1 MKSYQLFKVVSTW
14 AARGTVDMSSIE
26 EAKDR
31 LDHIINIARVQWYKP
46 IQIAE
51 VLYRS
56 RIGTPNLD
64 TNLLETY
71 RVKSRRWRD
80 EVCSKFLQKQKA
92 GSTSSSRYQDNV
104 WEANAMT
111 PDLLAVLDQEN
122 KKNNGAIE
130 KYIYLRF
137 QATQEAVAGIITIV
151 NSADPQTFDV
161 ASLFQAFQ
169 SQAVRRSIDKVYEVI
184 VYSLMETL
192 VVELNAQVIVSVP
205 GNKAPMLFEF
215 SDLSFIL
222 LGLLGLSDGELEHTM
237 PAHVYRVGITNAAD
251 RGLDM
256 WANFGPVIQVKHMSL
271 NPKLARDIVDQVE
284 SDNIIVVCTVI
295 EKETIET
302 VLKQTS
308 WMRRVRDIVTQEKL
322 AEWYTRCLRG
332 KHSALLAQKLLDRL
346 STELKR
352 EFSQAAGV
360 VDFINER
367 NYKEVFSP
375 TLWSV
380 DLLQN
385 IQESE
390 ETLELGYEPNNHNSQ
405 VIYEHLENQNE

>member
-1 MKSYQLFKVVSTW
+1 MPSV
-14 AARGTVDMSSIE
+14 E

-51 VLYRS
+51 VLYKS
-56 RIGTPNLD
+56 RLGTPNLD
-64 TNLLETY
+64 TRLLETY
-71 RVKSRRWRD
+71 RIKSRRWRD

-130 KYIYLRF
+130 KYIYLKF

-151 NSADPQTFDV
+151 NSAEPQTFDV

-169 SQAVRRSIDKVYEVI
+169 SQAVRRSIDKVYEVV

-192 VVELNAQVIVSVP
+192 VVELNAQVTVSVP
-205 GNKAPMLFEF
+205 ENKAPMLLEF
-215 SDLSFIL
+215 SDVSSIL
-222 LGLLGLSDGELEHTM
+222 LGLSKGKLEHTM

-271 NPKLARDIVDQVE
+271 NPKLAKDIVDQVE
-284 SDNIIVVCTVI
+284 SDNIIVVCTVV

-367 NYKEVFSP
+367 NYMEVSSP
-375 TLWSV
+375 ALWNV

-390 ETLELGYEPNNHNSQ
+390 ETLQLEYEPNSHDSQ
-405 VIYEHLENQNE
+405 VIYEYLENQDE

>member
-1 MKSYQLFKVVSTW
+1 MPSL
-14 AARGTVDMSSIE
+14 A

-51 VLYRS
+51 VLYKS
-56 RIGTPNLD
+56 RLGVPDLD
-64 TNLLETY
+64 TSVLETY

-111 PDLLAVLDQEN
+111 PDLLTVLDSEN
-122 KKNNGAIE
+122 KKSSGAVE

-151 NSADPQTFDV
+151 NSAHPQTFNV
-161 ASLFQAFQ
+161 SSLFQAFQ
-169 SQAVRRSIDKVYEVI
+169 SRAIRRSIDKVYEVV
-184 VYSLMETL
+184 VYSLMETI
-192 VVELNAQVIVSVP
+192 VIELNAQVTISVP
-205 GNKAPMLFEF
+205 KSKGSVLAEF
-215 SDLSFIL
+215 SDLSTIL
-222 LGLLGLSDGELEHTM
+222 LGLSSGKYEYTI

-251 RGLDM
+251 RGLDI
-256 WANFGPVIQVKHMSL
+256 WANFGPAIQVKHMSL

-284 SDNIIVVCTVI
+284 SDNIIVVCTVV

-308 WMRRVRDIVTQEKL
+308 WIRRVRDIVTEEKL

-332 KHSALLAQKLLDRL
+332 KHSSVLAQKLLDRL

-360 VDFINER
+360 VDFIKDRRYMEIP
-367 NYKEVFSP
+367 SP
-375 TLWSV
+375 ALWNV

-385 IQESE
+385 IHESE
-390 ETLELGYEPNNHNSQ
+390 ETQGLEYSVDNPDART
-405 VIYEHLENQNE
+405 IYEYLEDQ

>member
-1 MKSYQLFKVVSTW
+1 
-14 AARGTVDMSSIE
+14 
-26 EAKDR
+26 
-31 LDHIINIARVQWYKP
+31 
-46 IQIAE
+46 
-51 VLYRS
+51 
-56 RIGTPNLD
+56 
-64 TNLLETY
+64 
-71 RVKSRRWRD
+71 
-80 EVCSKFLQKQKA
+80 
-92 GSTSSSRYQDNV
+92 
-104 WEANAMT
+104 MT

-122 KKNNGAIE
+122 KKNSGAIE

-151 NSADPQTFDV
+151 NSAEPQTFDV
-161 ASLFQAFQ
+161 ASLFQAFH
-169 SQAVRRSIDKVYEVI
+169 SQAVRRSIDKVYEVV

-192 VVELNAQVIVSVP
+192 VVELHAQVTVSVP
-205 GNKAPMLFEF
+205 ENKAPMLLEF
-215 SDLSFIL
+215 SDISSIL
-222 LGLLGLSDGELEHTM
+222 LGLSNGKLEHTM

-284 SDNIIVVCTVI
+284 SDNIIVVCTVV

-346 STELKR
+346 SNRVKKRIFSSRRSRRFYQRKELR
-352 EFSQAAGV
+352 RDIFSGFV
-360 VDFINER
+360 EYRPFTKYTRVGR
-367 NYKEVFSP
+367 NTAIRV
-375 TLWSV
+375 
-380 DLLQN
+380 
-385 IQESE
+385 
-390 ETLELGYEPNNHNSQ
+390 
-405 VIYEHLENQNE
+405 

>member
-1 MKSYQLFKVVSTW
+1 MPSL
-14 AARGTVDMSSIE
+14 D
-26 EAKDR
+26 EAKVR
-31 LDHIINIARVQWYKP
+31 LDHIIDIARVQWYKP

-51 VLYRS
+51 VLYKS
-56 RIGTPNLD
+56 RFNTPGID
-64 TNLLETY
+64 TSQLETY
-71 RVKSRRWRD
+71 RIKSRRWRD
-80 EVCSKFLQKQKA
+80 EVCSKFLQRKKA

-111 PDLLAVLDQEN
+111 PDLLVVLDEEN
-122 KKNNGAIE
+122 KRTEGAVE

-137 QATQEAVAGIITIV
+137 QSTQEAVAGIITIV
-151 NSADPQTFDV
+151 SNAQPETFRV
-161 ASLFQAFQ
+161 TALFDAFQ
-169 SQAVRRSIDKVYEVI
+169 SKSMRRSIDKVYEVV

-192 VVELNAQVIVSVP
+192 VVAFDAKVTVHISKGQGALLA
-205 GNKAPMLFEF
+205 EF
-215 SDLSFIL
+215 SDIARIL
-222 LGLLGLSDGELEHTM
+222 LGLSEGQYEHTM

-256 WANFGPVIQVKHMSL
+256 WANFGPAIQVKHMSL
-271 NPKLARDIVDQVE
+271 QPKLAREIVDQVE
-284 SDNIIVVCTVI
+284 SDNIIVVCTTV

-308 WMRRVRDIVTQEKL
+308 WIRRVRGIVTEEKL

-332 KHSALLAQKLLDRL
+332 KHAHVLAPALLGRL

-360 VDFINER
+360 VDFLKER
-367 NYKEVFSP
+367 RYMEIASP
-375 TLWSV
+375 ERWNV
-380 DLLQN
+380 DILQD

-390 ETLELGYEPNNHNSQ
+390 DVGGIEYHPRSQTPNT
-405 VIYEHLENQNE
+405 IYEYREE

>member
-1 MKSYQLFKVVSTW
+1 MPSL
-14 AARGTVDMSSIE
+14 E

-51 VLYRS
+51 VLYKS
-56 RIGTPNLD
+56 RLGTPDLD
-64 TNLLETY
+64 TSVLETY
-71 RVKSRRWRD
+71 RIKSRRWRD
-80 EVCSKFLQKQKA
+80 EICSKFLQKQKA

-122 KKNNGAIE
+122 KKSDGAVE

-151 NSADPQTFDV
+151 NSANPQTFNV
-161 ASLFQAFQ
+161 SSLFQAFQ
-169 SQAVRRSIDKVYEVI
+169 SRAVRRSIDKVYEVV
-184 VYSLMETL
+184 VYSLMETI
-192 VVELNAQVIVSVP
+192 VVELNAQVTVSVP
-205 GNKAPMLFEF
+205 KSRGTVLAEF
-215 SDLSFIL
+215 SDLSTIL
-222 LGLLGLSDGELEHTM
+222 LGLSNGKYEYTM

-256 WANFGPVIQVKHMSL
+256 WANFGPAIQVKHMSL
-271 NPKLARDIVDQVE
+271 NPRLARDIVDQVE
-284 SDNIIVVCTVI
+284 SDNIIVVCTVV
-295 EKETIET
+295 ERETIET

-308 WMRRVRDIVTQEKL
+308 WMRRVRDIVTEEKL

-360 VDFINER
+360 VDFIKDRRYMEIS
-367 NYKEVFSP
+367 SP
-375 TLWSV
+375 ALWNV

-390 ETLELGYEPNNHNSQ
+390 ETQGLEYAVDDPKGRT
-405 VIYEHLENQNE
+405 IYEYLEDQ

>member
-1 MKSYQLFKVVSTW
+1 MPSV
-14 AARGTVDMSSIE
+14 E

-51 VLYRS
+51 VLHKS
-56 RIGTPNLD
+56 RIGTPNLN
-64 TNLLETY
+64 TASLETY
-71 RVKSRRWRD
+71 RIKSRRWRD

-111 PDLLAVLDQEN
+111 PDLLAILDQEN
-122 KKNNGAIE
+122 KKLDGAIE
-130 KYIYLRF
+130 KYIYLKF

-151 NSADPQTFDV
+151 NTANPHTFDV
-161 ASLFQAFQ
+161 SSLFQAFQ
-169 SQAVRRSIDKVYEVI
+169 SQAVRRSIDKVYEV
-184 VYSLMETL
+184 VVFSLMETV
-192 VVELNAQVIVSVP
+192 VVELNAQVTVSVP
-205 GNKAPMLFEF
+205 ENKSTMLTEF
-215 SDLSFIL
+215 SDLSNI
-222 LGLLGLSDGELEHTM
+222 LLGLSDGRHEYTM

-256 WANFGPVIQVKHMSL
+256 WANFGPIIQVKHMSL

-284 SDNIIVVCTVI
+284 SDNIIVVCTVV

-302 VLKQTS
+302 VIKQTS

-332 KHSALLAQKLLDRL
+332 KHSASLAQNLLDRL

-360 VDFINER
+360 VDFIKER
-367 NYKEVFSP
+367 NYMKIPSP
-375 TLWSV
+375 VLWSV

-390 ETLELGYEPNNHNSQ
+390 ETQGLEYELNRHSSPT
-405 VIYEHLENQNE
+405 IYEQFEDLNEL

>member
-1 MKSYQLFKVVSTW
+1 
-14 AARGTVDMSSIE
+14 MSSVE

-51 VLYRS
+51 VLYKS
-56 RIGTPNLD
+56 RLNTPNVD
-64 TNLLETY
+64 TRLLETY
-71 RVKSRRWRD
+71 RIKSRRWRD

-104 WEANAMT
+104 WDANAMT
-111 PDLLAVLDQEN
+111 PELLAVLDQEN
-122 KKNNGAIE
+122 KKNNGAVE

-151 NSADPQTFDV
+151 NSADPHTFDV

-169 SQAVRRSIDKVYEVI
+169 SQAVRRSIDKVYEVV
-184 VYSLMETL
+184 VYSLMETI
-192 VVELNAQVIVSVP
+192 VVELYAQITVSVP
-205 GNKAPMLFEF
+205 ENNATMLLEF
-215 SDLSFIL
+215 SDLSSIL
-222 LGLLGLSDGELEHTM
+222 LGLSPGKLEHTM

-284 SDNIIVVCTVI
+284 SDNIIVVCTVV

-322 AEWYTRCLRG
+322 VEWYTRCLRG
-332 KHSALLAQKLLDRL
+332 KHSDLLAQKLLDRL

-360 VDFINER
+360 VDFLNER
-367 NYKEVFSP
+367 NYMTVSSP
-375 TLWSV
+375 TIWNV

-390 ETLELGYEPNNHNSQ
+390 ETQELEYEHNSHNSQ
-405 VIYEHLENQNE
+405 MIYEYLENQNE

>member
-1 MKSYQLFKVVSTW
+1 MPSV
-14 AARGTVDMSSIE
+14 E
-26 EAKDR
+26 EAKAR

-51 VLYRS
+51 VLYKS
-56 RIGTPNLD
+56 RVGTPNLD
-64 TNLLETY
+64 TSSLETY
-71 RVKSRRWRD
+71 RIKSRRWRD
-80 EVCSKFLQKQKA
+80 DVCSKFLQKQKA

-122 KKNNGAIE
+122 KKNDGAVE

-161 ASLFQAFQ
+161 SSLFQAFQ
-169 SQAVRRSIDKVYEVI
+169 SQAVRRSIDKVYEVV

-192 VVELNAQVIVSVP
+192 VVELHAQVTVSVP
-205 GNKAPMLFEF
+205 EHKTTMLAEF
-215 SDLSFIL
+215 SDLSGIL
-222 LGLLGLSDGELEHTM
+222 LGLSTGKQEYTM

-284 SDNIIVVCTVI
+284 SDNIIVVCTVV
-295 EKETIET
+295 ERETIET

-322 AEWYTRCLRG
+322 AEWYMRCLRG
-332 KHSALLAQKLLDRL
+332 KHATLLAQKLLDRL

-360 VDFINER
+360 VDFIKER
-367 NYKEVFSP
+367 NYMAIPSP
-375 TLWSV
+375 ALWSV

-385 IQESE
+385 IQESQ
-390 ETLELGYEPNNHNSQ
+390 ETQGLEYGLNSHNSQ
-405 VIYEHLENQNE
+405 TIYEYLENQSE

>member
-1 MKSYQLFKVVSTW
+1 MPSV
-14 AARGTVDMSSIE
+14 E
-26 EAKDR
+26 EAKNR

-51 VLYRS
+51 VLYKS
-56 RIGTPNLD
+56 RLGTPNLD
-64 TNLLETY
+64 TSLLETY
-71 RVKSRRWRD
+71 RIKSRRWRD

-130 KYIYLRF
+130 KYIYLKF

-151 NSADPQTFDV
+151 NSAEPQTFDV

-169 SQAVRRSIDKVYEVI
+169 SQAVRRSIDKVYEVV

-192 VVELNAQVIVSVP
+192 VVELNAQVTVSVP
-205 GNKAPMLFEF
+205 ENKAPMLLEF
-215 SDLSFIL
+215 SDVSSIL
-222 LGLLGLSDGELEHTM
+222 LGLSKGKLEHTM

-271 NPKLARDIVDQVE
+271 NPKLAKDIVDQVE
-284 SDNIIVVCTVI
+284 SDNIIVVCTVV

-367 NYKEVFSP
+367 NYMDVPSP
-375 TLWSV
+375 ALWNV

-390 ETLELGYEPNNHNSQ
+390 EIQRLEYEHNRHNSQ
-405 VIYEHLENQNE
+405 LIYEYLEKQNE

>member
-1 MKSYQLFKVVSTW
+1 
-14 AARGTVDMSSIE
+14 
-26 EAKDR
+26 
-31 LDHIINIARVQWYKP
+31 
-46 IQIAE
+46 
-51 VLYRS
+51 
-56 RIGTPNLD
+56 
-64 TNLLETY
+64 
-71 RVKSRRWRD
+71 
-80 EVCSKFLQKQKA
+80 
-92 GSTSSSRYQDNV
+92 
-104 WEANAMT
+104 MT

-122 KKNNGAIE
+122 KKNGGAIE

-151 NSADPQTFDV
+151 NSADPRTFDV
-161 ASLFQAFQ
+161 SSLFQAFQ
-169 SQAVRRSIDKVYEVI
+169 SQAVRRSIDKVYEVV

-192 VVELNAQVIVSVP
+192 VVELNAQVTVSVP
-205 GNKAPMLFEF
+205 ENKATMLTEF
-215 SDLSFIL
+215 SDLSRIL
-222 LGLLGLSDGELEHTM
+222 LGLSNGKHKHAM

-271 NPKLARDIVDQVE
+271 NPRLARDIVDQVE
-284 SDNIIVVCTVI
+284 SDNIIVVCTVV
-295 EKETIET
+295 EQETIET

-308 WMRRVRDIVTQEKL
+308 WIRRVRDIVTQEKL

-332 KHSALLAQKLLDRL
+332 KHSALLAQHLLDRL

-360 VDFINER
+360 VDFIKDRSYMEIP
-367 NYKEVFSP
+367 SP
-375 TLWSV
+375 ALWSV

-390 ETLELGYEPNNHNSQ
+390 ETQGLEYALDSHTSPT
-405 VIYEHLENQNE
+405 IYEYLENQGE

>member
-1 MKSYQLFKVVSTW
+1 MPSV
-14 AARGTVDMSSIE
+14 E

-51 VLYRS
+51 VLYKS
-56 RIGTPNLD
+56 RFGTPNLD
-64 TNLLETY
+64 TSSLETY
-71 RVKSRRWRD
+71 RIKSRRWRD

-169 SQAVRRSIDKVYEVI
+169 SQAVRRSIDKVYEVV

-192 VVELNAQVIVSVP
+192 VVGLHAQVTVSVP
-205 GNKAPMLFEF
+205 ENKAPMLLEF
-215 SDLSFIL
+215 SDVSSIL
-222 LGLLGLSDGELEHTM
+222 LGLSNGKLEHTM

-284 SDNIIVVCTVI
+284 SDNIIVVCTVV

-302 VLKQTS
+302 VLKQIS

-346 STELKR
+346 SAELKR

-367 NYKEVFSP
+367 NYMDIFSP
-375 TLWSV
+375 PLWDV
-380 DLLQN
+380 NLLQN

-390 ETLELGYEPNNHNSQ
+390 ETQELEYEPNSYNSQ
-405 VIYEHLENQNE
+405 VIYEYLENQNE